1 MTDNTNLK
9 GSLDFFKSQM
19 SLVNNS
25 LKNFEG
31 EFNKIKF
38 EVEELRSSFAYIV
51 KIINHELVEA
61 LENSTK
67 IANELLNK

>member
-61 LENSTK
+61 LENATK

>member
-51 KIINHELVEA
+51 KIINRH
-61 LENSTK
+61 
-67 IANELLNK
+67 

>member
-1 MTDNTNLK
+1 
-9 GSLDFFKSQM
+9 M
-19 SLVNNS
+19 SLANNS
-25 LKNFEG
+25 LKNFEQ

-38 EVEELRSSFAYIV
+38 EVKELPSSFAYIV
-51 KIINHELVEA
+51 KIINHKLVET